1 MEDFT
6 PVTNG
11 VISSSR
17 LFYMYDF
24 TPVTNGVIS
33 PSRWYIYI
41 YIYAL
46 RRGQFWKILKTLV
59 QLILNSTW
67 PHVITYTNTLTT
79 SCCCWG
85 KPLDCESLVFNRQS
99 DVVSVTISC
108 VGGDSFKWLSFPIK
122 EGSSP
127 KYYVNLR
134 WALFYFLLEIYW
146 IFLSRYFKVFF
157 FL

>member
-33 PSRWYIYI
+33 SS
-41 YIYAL
+41 

-85 KPLDCESLVFNRQS
+85 KPFDCESLVFNRQS

-122 EGSSP
+122 GESSP
-127 KYYVNLR
+127 EYYVNLR
-134 WALFYFLLEIYW
+134 WALFYFLLEIDW
-146 IFLSRYFKVFF
+146 NLLSRYFKVFF
-157 FL
+157 FVTGHLSVSLS